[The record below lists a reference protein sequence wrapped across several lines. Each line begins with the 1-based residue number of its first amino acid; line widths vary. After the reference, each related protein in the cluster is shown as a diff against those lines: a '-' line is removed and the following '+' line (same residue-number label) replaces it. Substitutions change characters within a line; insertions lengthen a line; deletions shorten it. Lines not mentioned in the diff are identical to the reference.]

1 MEGYAEIANQ
11 SSRKII
17 LGTATQVNS
26 RIQVLSNKTSI
37 FVHSLLFTY
46 TETNRCFV

>member
-17 LGTATQVNS
+17 LGTATLKS
-26 RIQVLSNKTSI
+26 KFSDSGIIK
-37 FVHSLLFTY
+37 
-46 TETNRCFV
+46 